1 MNKKSN
7 AAKAADLRSRAEN
20 KVKRADT
27 EIQDS
32 LSPDESRRVFH
43 ELRVHQ
49 IELEMQNEEL
59 LRTQVELEAAWVRYF
74 DLYDLAPV
82 GYFTFSEQGLI
93 LQANLTAATLLG
105 VARGDLVKQPVSR
118 FILREDQDIFYR
130 HRKKLFETGEPQAY
144 ELRLVRRDGVEFWAR
159 LETTSVQDPGGAAV
173 ARSVVTDVTGRK
185 RAEEEREQRTRQL
198 ETANASLEHNAA
210 QLRKLAAELT
220 QAEEHERKQLAMIL
234 HDHLQQVLV
243 AAQMKIGLLYR
254 RAPNEDLSRGI
265 LEAHDLLREAISA
278 SQTLAADLHPPILL
292 DGGLM
297 PGLRWLVQ
305 RAKEDHSLTVE
316 VTGEDVADI
325 PEPIS
330 ILLFQAVRELLLNVV
345 KHAGVDAASVSMD
358 QPETGSLKVVV
369 SDLGRGFAKNPP
381 TEGFGLFHL
390 RERLTFAG
398 GTLEVASAPG
408 KGAQVCVTV
417 PFEPSPRP
425 TSVSLV
431 PEDTQAHIPLREV
444 VPGIRHLLVVDDHTM
459 VRQGLVELLGKETDI
474 DVIGIATNGEQ
485 AVQAARNLRPD
496 VILMDISMPGMN
508 GIDATRIITREMP
521 EVRVIGLS
529 IHEDAG
535 TRSKMREA
543 GAVAYCHKSG
553 PVEELLETIRSVA
566 RPQSSQSP
574 SP

>member
-1 MNKKSN
+1 
-7 AAKAADLRSRAEN
+7 
-20 KVKRADT
+20 
-27 EIQDS
+27 
-32 LSPDESRRVFH
+32 
-43 ELRVHQ
+43 
-49 IELEMQNEEL
+49 
-59 LRTQVELEAAWVRYF
+59 
-74 DLYDLAPV
+74 
-82 GYFTFSEQGLI
+82 
-93 LQANLTAATLLG
+93 
-105 VARGDLVKQPVSR
+105 
-118 FILREDQDIFYR
+118 
-130 HRKKLFETGEPQAY
+130 
-144 ELRLVRRDGVEFWAR
+144 
-159 LETTSVQDPGGAAV
+159 
-173 ARSVVTDVTGRK
+173 
-185 RAEEEREQRTRQL
+185 
-198 ETANASLEHNAA
+198 
-210 QLRKLAAELT
+210 
-220 QAEEHERKQLAMIL
+220 
-234 HDHLQQVLV
+234 
-243 AAQMKIGLLYR
+243 
-254 RAPNEDLSRGI
+254 
-265 LEAHDLLREAISA
+265 
-278 SQTLAADLHPPILL
+278 
-292 DGGLM
+292 M

-316 VTGEDVADI
+316 VTGDDVADI

-345 KHAGVDAASVSMD
+345 KHAGVDAASVGME
-358 QPETGSLKVVV
+358 QPRAGLLRVIVN
-369 SDLGRGFAKNPP
+369 DLGSGFSQNPP

-390 RERLTFAG
+390 RERLTCIG
-398 GTLEVASAPG
+398 GTLEVVSTPG
-408 KGAQVCVTV
+408 KGARVCVTV

-431 PEDTQAHIPLREV
+431 PEDTPSHIPLREG

-496 VILMDISMPGMN
+496 VVLMDISMPGMN

-529 IHEDAG
+529 IHEDVG

-566 RPQSSQSP
+566 PPQIPQSP